1 MTAVTS
7 DSCQVEFDFRFG
19 WCRMRLDV
27 AGISATYRATSIVD
41 SFGALAYAVAT
52 VAAGAMTAS
61 ALWGDEPGGV
71 FLDLSTSGPHYV
83 GLVVAG
89 LDSPGW
95 ITPES
100 PPWTPVRGAVLTN
113 AIIPREVALRAFH
126 TGFTSALHRGA
137 GRDRRDNGSG
147 PRTGPGRPDTEAR
160 LTPVTTE
167 EGQVWRYEY
176 DAAAEPGC
184 GKATSPDPQWTTRT
198 TRPAR
203 SWQSSRS

>member
-1 MTAVTS
+1 MTAVTA

-52 VAAGAMTAS
+52 VATGAMTAS

-126 TGFTSALHRGA
+126 TGFTSALDRVSEHGRIEGWGHRFPTAALAAIDATTARGQGPVPA
-137 GRDRRDNGSG
+137 DPTRRPS
-147 PRTGPGRPDTEAR
+147 
-160 LTPVTTE
+160 
-167 EGQVWRYEY
+167 
-176 DAAAEPGC
+176 
-184 GKATSPDPQWTTRT
+184 
-198 TRPAR
+198 
-203 SWQSSRS
+203 